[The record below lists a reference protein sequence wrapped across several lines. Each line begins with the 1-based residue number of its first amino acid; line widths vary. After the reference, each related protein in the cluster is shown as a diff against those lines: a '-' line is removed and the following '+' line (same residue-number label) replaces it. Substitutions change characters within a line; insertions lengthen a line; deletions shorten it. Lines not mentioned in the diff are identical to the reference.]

1 MPDCKEVFGKGDD
14 ADKAYF
20 KNVFDQLI
28 NLWQDNDK
36 MREIMLDERIG
47 KMGAQ
52 LAGVGGIR
60 IWYDPALVKKPWAN
74 PTSFHLDKP
83 YCNRPHFFVTNQN
96 RHLLITPDG
105 YTSRGEAVINNTP
118 FKRFGN
124 PDELVGTLF

>member
-1 MPDCKEVFGKGDD
+1 
-14 ADKAYF
+14 
-20 KNVFDQLI
+20 
-28 NLWQDNDK
+28 
-36 MREIMLDERIG
+36 MREIMLDGRIG
-47 KMGAQ
+47 KMAAQ
-52 LAGVGGIR
+52 LAGVDGIR
-60 IWYDPALVKKPWAN
+60 IWHDQALVKKPWAN
-74 PTSFHLDKP
+74 PTSFHLDTP